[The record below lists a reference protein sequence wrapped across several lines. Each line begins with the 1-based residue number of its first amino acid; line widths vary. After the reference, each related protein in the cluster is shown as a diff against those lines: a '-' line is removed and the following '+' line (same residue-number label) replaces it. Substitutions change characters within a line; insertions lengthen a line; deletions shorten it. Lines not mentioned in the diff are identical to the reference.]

1 MESVSLKVTGM
12 SCQNCV
18 KSIEKNLGE
27 MQGVEKVS
35 VSLQENIV
43 NVNYNEDE
51 VSLDQMQVVI
61 EDQGYEVNK

>member
-1 MESVSLKVTGM
+1 VVP
-12 SCQNCV
+12 
-18 KSIEKNLGE
+18 
-27 MQGVEKVS
+27 
-35 VSLQENIV
+35 QENLV

>member
-18 KSIEKNLGE
+18 KSIEKNLGK